1 MATSGA
7 TVKQTSEGNGWERV
21 LVDQGQLPGK
31 ESLVSRRGAPGG
43 RWRGA
48 NRGQEGHQ
56 AGGQEGAAV
65 CRNRRREASE
75 LGMWPL
81 QTAPVLGGDTG
92 KRLRLEEMQNEH
104 LKISADENAPPN
116 TTRSRR
122 EQHNPAHSVNCPHRA
137 LL

>member
-1 MATSGA
+1 M
-7 TVKQTSEGNGWERV
+7 
-21 LVDQGQLPGK
+21 
-31 ESLVSRRGAPGG
+31 
-43 RWRGA
+43 
-48 NRGQEGHQ
+48 
-56 AGGQEGAAV
+56 AGGEGQTEDKRDTRQADRKGQRCAETDV
-65 CRNRRREASE
+65 GCPDRREASE